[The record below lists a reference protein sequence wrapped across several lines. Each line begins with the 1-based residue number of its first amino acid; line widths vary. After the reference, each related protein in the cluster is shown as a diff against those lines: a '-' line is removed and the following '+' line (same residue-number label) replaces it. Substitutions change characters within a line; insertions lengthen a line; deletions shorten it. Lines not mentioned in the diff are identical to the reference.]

1 MKNLAPII
9 VFTYNRLNNLKSCIN
24 SLKKNKLC
32 YESKIYF
39 FSDGPKNTSDKPK
52 IKNIRDYI
60 RKLKG
65 FKKK

>member
-1 MKNLAPII
+1 MLRKAKNL
-9 VFTYNRLNNLKSCIN
+9 
-24 SLKKNKLC
+24 
-32 YESKIYF
+32 F
-39 FSDGPKNTSDKPK
+39 FSDGPKNSSDKPK

>member
-9 VFTYNRLNNLKSCIN
+9 VFTYNRLNHLKFCIN

-32 YESKIYF
+32 KESKVYI
-39 FSDGPKNTSDKPK
+39 FSDGPKNNSDKLKVKK
-52 IKNIRDYI
+52 IRNYI
-60 RKLKG
+60 KRVKG